1 MASVPPIRAIWCA
14 EPKDPAICGV
24 LFLRVMHRRLTGP
37 FAGLARVQEPGRPGE
52 TEDDCA
58 KSGIQA
64 RHLHISARKRSGLR
78 HAGKFAYPVKPL
90 NVESLDR
97 AIRAHKKKGNHRAG
111 VIVDVQFP
119 CHGTPPRP
127 TPPVRVQCA
136 EPACW
141 FRCAEQV
148 GSTVGGN
155 LSMQVG
161 YSLLCGKEGQSKRP
175 PGAATSF
182 QVATARHAPG

>member
-24 LFLRVMHRRLTGP
+24 LFLRVMLRRLTGP

-97 AIRAHKKKGNHRAG
+97 PIRAHKKQGNHPAG
-111 VIVDVQFP
+111 VIVDMQFP
-119 CHGTPPRP
+119 CHSTPRGHAPGADARS
-127 TPPVRVQCA
+127 
-136 EPACW
+136 ACW
-141 FRCAEQV
+141 FRCAEPV
-148 GSTVGGN
+148 SSTVGATCQCRLGI
-155 LSMQVG
+155 LCYVG
-161 YSLLCGKEGQSKRP
+161 KSRLDVRAMSVRVARIRRF
-175 PGAATSF
+175 GACDAI
-182 QVATARHAPG
+182 R

>member
-1 MASVPPIRAIWCA
+1 MASVPPIPAIWCA
-14 EPKDPAICGV
+14 EPKDPAICRV

-37 FAGLARVQEPGRPGE
+37 LAGLARVQEPGRPGVKRKM
-52 TEDDCA
+52 TVR

-97 AIRAHKKKGNHRAG
+97 PIRAHKKKGNHRVG

-119 CHGTPPRP
+119 CHSTPHAPLN
-127 TPPVRVQCA
+127 TGQGA
-136 EPACW
+136 APA
-141 FRCAEQV
+141 V
-148 GSTVGGN
+148 GSTVR
-155 LSMQVG
+155 Q
-161 YSLLCGKEGQSKRP
+161 P
-175 PGAATSF
+175 
-182 QVATARHAPG
+182 ATA

>member
-24 LFLRVMHRRLTGP
+24 LFLRVMLRRLTGP

-119 CHGTPPRP
+119 CHSTPQAHLS
-127 TPPVRVQCA
+127 TGQGA
-136 EPACW
+136 EPA
-141 FRCAEQV
+141 V
-148 GSTVGGN
+148 GSTVR
-155 LSMQVG
+155 Q
-161 YSLLCGKEGQSKRP
+161 P
-175 PGAATSF
+175 AT
-182 QVATARHAPG
+182 V